1 MGFFSALGN
10 IFSAIGRGIMYVVRG
25 LFSGI
30 AKIFTREYTVIDS
43 DTYRPITN
51 KQKIFNDSRGR
62 TPLDMPPTPAMSRAG
77 YESVPPYEYSYG
89 YVSTP
94 EHIQIQQSADF
105 LRNLYRINPD
115 VIDNPRYIDYDVN
128 SDPYHGYGTVFGPMF
143 NPELSNRRYDMFGRP
158 YDDIPLYDSSIRYN
172 NHPPMANL
180 NPFSPIEQ
188 TTFSKYP
195 LNYSGFDYIPQQ
207 YDNSIS
213 DMGRAYQEH
222 LSEQE
227 RNMWSDDYIEDL
239 DKYIW
244 EEDHGYS
251 RLTTPELDNDVERR
265 RIELSNGETSTY
277 VPDNYV
283 GNAR

>member
-1 MGFFSALGN
+1 
-10 IFSAIGRGIMYVVRG
+10 
-25 LFSGI
+25 
-30 AKIFTREYTVIDS
+30 
-43 DTYRPITN
+43 
-51 KQKIFNDSRGR
+51 
-62 TPLDMPPTPAMSRAG
+62 
-77 YESVPPYEYSYG
+77 
-89 YVSTP
+89 
-94 EHIQIQQSADF
+94 
-105 LRNLYRINPD
+105 
-115 VIDNPRYIDYDVN
+115 
-128 SDPYHGYGTVFGPMF
+128 MF

-172 NHPPMANL
+172 NHPPMSNL

-207 YDNSIS
+207 YENSMS

-265 RIELSNGETSTY
+265 RKELSNGEISTY

-283 GNAR
+283 GNVR